1 MIKSGYSHQNESAI
15 YDQLRAADD
24 LDELEKALTKYVLNP
39 DYKYLVDSVIDDA
52 IAEYGNTSSITIYRG
67 LNFDTKEDYDKFMKL
82 IKSGTLR
89 TKGSTSWSP
98 DKKQAKIFAIT
109 KPSYME
115 FMDSARMAMI
125 SAQRKASER
134 ITGYR
139 GIILKTRIAK
149 GKGVDLRRFKNHAES
164 EVLLPAG
171 TYKIT
176 YEEVLS
182 YKDTMKNSSPDAE
195 LAKLTRSSSADDKK
209 IMDYILKNYKP
220 DQLSDESKHKIFQLT
235 TPTLSKLG
243 HRVEVQDPGDFTF
256 EKHRVIYAYMSQFN
270 LNMLPYYLDSDVNKL
285 RSALRREY
293 NKLIK
298 EVFSKWITGAEIKW
312 QFNNHNGLARFC
324 GVDAELTKA
333 ERSTIGKDY
342 HKQDQIVKDIN
353 KVKDPK
359 AKRDAIDAE
368 LERVKKLIGSI

>member
-39 DYKYLVDSVIDDA
+39 DYKYLVNSVIDDA

-82 IKSGTLR
+82 IKGGTLR

-149 GKGVDLRRFKNHAES
+149 GKGVDLRRLKNHAES

-171 TYKIT
+171 TYKVT

-182 YKDTMKNSSPDAE
+182 YKDTMKTSSPDAE

-220 DQLSDESKHKIFQLT
+220 DQLSDDSKHKIFQLT
-235 TPTLSKLG
+235 APTLSKLG
-243 HRVEVQDPGDFTF
+243 HQVKVQDPGDFTF

-270 LNMLPYYLDSDVNKL
+270 LDMLPYYLDSDINKL

-293 NKLIK
+293 SKLIK
-298 EVFSKWITGAEIKW
+298 EVFSKWITGAEIRW
-312 QFNNHNGLARFC
+312 QFNDHNELARFC

-333 ERSTIGKDY
+333 ERATIGKDY
-342 HKQDQIVKDIN
+342 HKQDQIVKNIN
-353 KVKDPK
+353 KIKDPK